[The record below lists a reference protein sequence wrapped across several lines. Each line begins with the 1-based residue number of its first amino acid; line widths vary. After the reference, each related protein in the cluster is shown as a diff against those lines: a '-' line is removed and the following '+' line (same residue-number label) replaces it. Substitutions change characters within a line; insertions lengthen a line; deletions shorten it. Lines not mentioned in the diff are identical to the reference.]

1 LALEARTIVAE
12 VNEQAPR
19 TFGPCSLSGEQIDY
33 LVECSAPLVPYPEI
47 KFGETERRIAGFVA
61 KLIPDGATIQIGIG
75 NLPAAILQVLEGK
88 NDLGFHSGMLSD
100 SAANLVEKGVV
111 TNSRKNVF
119 RGKIV
124 AGELI
129 GTERLFRFGHEN
141 PVLEMHG
148 ADVSHNAQLIGQ
160 IDHFIA
166 INSALEIDLTGQI
179 NAESLDGVQLSGVGG
194 QFDFVEGAYFSRGGK
209 SITALT
215 SSAGKGQISRIVPR
229 LSSRAIAT
237 IPRYMT
243 DIVVT
248 EYGVAQLRGKS
259 NRQRTDTLIAIAHP
273 DFRDQLREESSR
285 YLLGGR

>member
-1 LALEARTIVAE
+1 
-12 VNEQAPR
+12 
-19 TFGPCSLSGEQIDY
+19 
-33 LVECSAPLVPYPEI
+33 
-47 KFGETERRIAGFVA
+47 
-61 KLIPDGATIQIGIG
+61 
-75 NLPAAILQVLEGK
+75 
-88 NDLGFHSGMLSD
+88 
-100 SAANLVEKGVV
+100 
-111 TNSRKNVF
+111 
-119 RGKIV
+119 
-124 AGELI
+124 
-129 GTERLFRFGHEN
+129 
-141 PVLEMHG
+141 MHG

-229 LSSRAIAT
+229 LSSRTIAT